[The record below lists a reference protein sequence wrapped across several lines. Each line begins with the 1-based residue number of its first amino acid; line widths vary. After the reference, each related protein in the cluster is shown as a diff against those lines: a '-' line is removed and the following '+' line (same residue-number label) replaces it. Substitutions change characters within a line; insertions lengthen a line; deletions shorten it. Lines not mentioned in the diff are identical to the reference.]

1 MFDNIENC
9 NSEILDV
16 VIGCMLPN
24 FDFQIDILEY
34 LQFQLLSVSEPN
46 IGRIF
51 NGFLALYEQ
60 LRDPGNLSLV
70 TYVSIKRQMAIRGK
84 VGKSQMTSGRKA
96 AKNRSVANKNRKM
109 RSISHTVD
117 DA

>member
-51 NGFLALYEQ
+51 DGFLALYEQ

-70 TYVSIKRQMAIRGK
+70 IYVSIYVFLCSCYWIKKEIRWRVLYYYIIK
-84 VGKSQMTSGRKA
+84 VA
-96 AKNRSVANKNRKM
+96 F
-109 RSISHTVD
+109 
-117 DA
+117 

>member
-51 NGFLALYEQ
+51 DGFLALYEQ
-60 LRDPGNLSLV
+60 LRDPGNSSLV
-70 TYVSIKRQMAIRGK
+70 RDASTKRQMAIRGE
-84 VGKSQMTSGRKA
+84 VGKRKITT
-96 AKNRSVANKNRKM
+96 K
-109 RSISHTVD
+109 VD
-117 DA
+117 KCEAPLKVWNPYFG